1 VKRAWLAPALVVA
14 VLVGAWELIVRA
26 GLVDPLLLPAPTHVV
41 EALWTDRS
49 LLAPDLW
56 TTTTEVVIGL
66 LAALILGAGLAVAM
80 HLFAPVDR
88 ALRPLVIG
96 SQAVPIPVIAP
107 LFVFVLGF
115 GLAPK
120 LLIVALVC
128 FFPVTINLYDGLR
141 DSDPDARK
149 LLRSLDASRW
159 QTLRF
164 LEAPSALPAAFTGAK
179 IAAAVAVIGAVF
191 AELTGSDA
199 GLGHLLV
206 TANAQLATPRLFA
219 ATLLLFAEAIALYAA
234 FAALERRVVSWT
246 PRARA

>member
-66 LAALILGAGLAVAM
+66 FAALILGAGLAVAM

-141 DSDPDARK
+141 ASCCARSTRRAGRRCASWRRRRRCRP
-149 LLRSLDASRW
+149 RSPERRSPR
-159 QTLRF
+159 RSPSS
-164 LEAPSALPAAFTGAK
+164 APS
-179 IAAAVAVIGAVF
+179 
-191 AELTGSDA
+191 S
-199 GLGHLLV
+199 
-206 TANAQLATPRLFA
+206 R
-219 ATLLLFAEAIALYAA
+219 
-234 FAALERRVVSWT
+234 S
-246 PRARA
+246 